1 MKEPN
6 IKKYKKINLLLKQH
20 GALSIIELDG
30 LLTSIIS
37 SPNLVPFNVWF
48 SMTKI
53 ETIKFV
59 SLKEKQNLIEFI
71 MQFHE
76 DIFNKL
82 KNKTY
87 RPTLLLDK
95 NKSVEQIIADSKIW
109 AMSYANGITTWHD
122 FSTIINNKY
131 DLESLSNILFPI
143 MSLVASDR
151 LRPEYESLESFTEF
165 QIDNVSILPMVVIT
179 IYEFWLK
186 RKKVYSET
194 NYILH

>member
-6 IKKYKKINLLLKQH
+6 VQKYEKINLLLKQH

-30 LLTSIIS
+30 LLASIIS

-53 ETIKFV
+53 QTIKFD
-59 SLKEKQNLIEFI
+59 SLKEKQNLIEFV

-87 RPTLLLDK
+87 RPMLLLDK
-95 NKSVEQIIADSKIW
+95 NKSIEQIIADSKIW

-122 FSTIINNKY
+122 FATIINNKY

-151 LRPEYESLESFTEF
+151 LRPEYESQESFTEF
-165 QIDNVSILPMVVIT
+165 QIDNVGILPMVVIT

-186 RKKVYSET
+186 RKKVYSEP